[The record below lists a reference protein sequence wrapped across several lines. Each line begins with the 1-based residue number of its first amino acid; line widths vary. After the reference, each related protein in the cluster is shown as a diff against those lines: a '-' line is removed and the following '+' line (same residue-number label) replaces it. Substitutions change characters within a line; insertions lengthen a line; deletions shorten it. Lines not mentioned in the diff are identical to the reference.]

1 MLIPVNISHT
11 EKLQMFVQQT
21 KIQLQIFFLKFFVQK
36 FIHATRA
43 TNFHPQ
49 NFGWSYASAM
59 FPA

>member
-1 MLIPVNISHT
+1 
-11 EKLQMFVQQT
+11 MFVQQT